1 MSLYDYT
8 VLYMI
13 YKKINFKKKKTKTKY
28 KYYKRNG
35 KASLNNKVLR
45 EIKWKDQFYKE

>member
-13 YKKINFKKKKTKTKY
+13 YKKINFKKKKKKTKY
-28 KYYKRNG
+28 